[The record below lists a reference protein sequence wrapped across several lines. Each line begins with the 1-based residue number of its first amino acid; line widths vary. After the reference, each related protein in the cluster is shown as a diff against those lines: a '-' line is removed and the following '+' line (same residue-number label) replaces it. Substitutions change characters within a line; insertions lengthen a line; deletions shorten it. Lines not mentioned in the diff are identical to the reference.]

1 MWYQFINIGSYEFDK
16 LLLHPHTEMSFRYD
30 LFKGWWIFTS
40 FATHISLPIYMSYIN
55 LHPDLSTNTM
65 MGVVAFS
72 LASLL
77 IQSML
82 SNIPGKIA
90 NIFYYVSAS
99 FGTCSQIFIWH
110 CMRSIPRYHMLT
122 WLLVIPHVILLISI
136 ICLYIY
142 ETFIHQDRYII
153 HGCMTISP
161 PVNKT
166 GNNGGV
172 CYRVSNV
179 MWKEAT

>member
-1 MWYQFINIGSYEFDK
+1 
-16 LLLHPHTEMSFRYD
+16 
-30 LFKGWWIFTS
+30 
-40 FATHISLPIYMSYIN
+40 MSYIN

-72 LASLL
+72 IASLL
-77 IQSML
+77 IQSMV
-82 SNIPGKIA
+82 SNISGKIA
-90 NIFYYVSAS
+90 NIFYYVFAS

-122 WLLVIPHVILLISI
+122 WLLVIPHVILPISI

-142 ETFIHQDRYII
+142 PDQYII
-153 HGCMTISP
+153 HGSMIISP
-161 PVNKT
+161 PINKA

-179 MWKEAT
+179 MWKETT